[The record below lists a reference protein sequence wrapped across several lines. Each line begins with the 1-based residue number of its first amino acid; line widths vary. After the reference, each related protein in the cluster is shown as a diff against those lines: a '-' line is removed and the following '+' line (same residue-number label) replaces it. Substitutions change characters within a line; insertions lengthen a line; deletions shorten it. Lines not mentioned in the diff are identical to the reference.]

1 MLISPAMSVLFQALH
16 KAARDYRSQQAPV
29 LVPLLSFRP
38 AFSLR
43 KRVLFFSVLAAFLFG
58 VMSLLSLYG
67 GEVAVAKEGMG
78 PQVALVA
85 LPVKASVPLKNA
97 RKMQEDEP
105 LGIALSEGSQ
115 SSEIQDQAARVTAA
129 PIAKK
134 SVLIAVTKAEKKAEK
149 DEDDAGG
156 DPLSRARQA
165 AQKGSW
171 DTALKLYGMVLKKDP
186 KNQAALQGK
195 VAVLSQRGGDEDLEA
210 LDALAE
216 KAPSM
221 ASLHAARARILVRQK
236 DTIEALTAWQKAV
249 ALDPQ
254 NKDYRLGL
262 AILNDKLG
270 RQSEALKLYRAIPK
284 PLPPEAQRR
293 LDYLASH
300 EASSSVDGASESEE

>member
-1 MLISPAMSVLFQALH
+1 MSVLFNALH
-16 KAARDYRSQQAPV
+16 KAARDYRSQKAPV
-29 LVPLLSFRP
+29 LVPLLSLHP

-43 KRVLFFSVLAAFLFG
+43 KRVLFFSVLGALLFG
-58 VMSLLSLYG
+58 VIGMLSLSG
-67 GEVAVAKEGMG
+67 GEVAVAKEGG
-78 PQVALVA
+78 FKPNVVPVS

-115 SSEIQDQAARVTAA
+115 SSEVQDKTVRAA
-129 PIAKK
+129 PAPVAKTG
-134 SVLIAVTKAEKKAEK
+134 VLIAVTRAEKKVENSE
-149 DEDDAGG
+149 DEAGG
-156 DPLSRARQA
+156 DMLSRARKA
-165 AQKGSW
+165 AQKGAW
-171 DTALKLYGMVLKKDP
+171 DTALKLYSTILKKDP
-186 KNQAALQGK
+186 HNQAALQGT

-236 DTIEALTAWQKAV
+236 DTIEALTAWQQAV
-249 ALDPQ
+249 ALDPK

-300 EASSSVDGASESEE
+300 EASSSMDNASESEE